1 LESPASP
8 AALAALRDFAQHD
21 KNQKKPTLPAMFEQ
35 MPLPILS
42 AIFAAAGIVV
52 WIAGVYV
59 SKTTD
64 VLSSRFKLG
73 EALGG
78 AILLAIVTNLPE
90 IAITASGAMRNQLG
104 IATGNIL
111 GGIAIQTV
119 VLVVLDA
126 CAIKK
131 RAPLIGHAAGL
142 DLVLEAVF
150 VIVML
155 TLVVMGHQLPDALVW
170 HGLTPDGLVIC
181 GAWIIGLYLI
191 GKARGNLPWQ
201 SSGDAPGGQPRRTE
215 RQKEERDDEKKRS
228 TLWALTIFIIAAV
241 ATLIA
246 GVVLQQTSETIAK
259 QLGMTGV
266 VFGATILAAVTALPE
281 VSTGFAAVRLGDNRL
296 AISDIFGG
304 NAFLPVIFLVATLV
318 SGKAVLPHATKADMY
333 LTALGILL
341 TAVYI
346 YGLIFRPR
354 RQILR
359 MGVDSFVVLAL
370 YVLGVVGLFAIK

>member
-1 LESPASP
+1 
-8 AALAALRDFAQHD
+8 
-21 KNQKKPTLPAMFEQ
+21 MFEQ

-90 IAITASGAMRNQLG
+90 IAITASGAMRDQLG

-126 CAIKK
+126 FAMKK

-142 DLVLEAVF
+142 DLVVEAVF

-170 HGLTPDGLVIC
+170 HGLTPDGLVIA
-181 GAWIIGLYLI
+181 GAWIVGLYLI
-191 GKARGNLPWQ
+191 GKARGDLPWQ
-201 SSGDAPGGQPRRTE
+201 SSGDAPGGQPHRTQAQKKE
-215 RQKEERDDEKKRS
+215 RAKGEKA
-228 TLWALTIFIIAAV
+228 TVAWATIVFLIAAT
-241 ATLIA
+241 ATLLA
-246 GVVLQQTSETIAK
+246 GVVLQQASETMAK
-259 QLGMTGV
+259 QMGLSGV
-266 VFGATILAAVTALPE
+266 VFGATILAAITALPE
-281 VSTGFAAVRLGDNRL
+281 ISTGFAAVKLGDYKL
-296 AISDIFGG
+296 AVSDIFGG
-304 NAFLPVIFLVATLV
+304 NAFLPVIFLVATLI
-318 SGKAVLPHATKADMY
+318 SGKAVLPRATKADMY
-333 LTALGILL
+333 LSALGMLL

-346 YGLIFRPR
+346 YGLVFRPR
-354 RQILR
+354 RQIAR
-359 MGVDSFVVLAL
+359 MGVDSFVVLVL
-370 YVLGVVGLFAIK
+370 YVIGIAGLFAIE

>member
-1 LESPASP
+1 
-8 AALAALRDFAQHD
+8 
-21 KNQKKPTLPAMFEQ
+21 MFEQ

-126 CAIKK
+126 FAIKK

-155 TLVVMGHQLPDALVW
+155 TLVVVGHQLPDALVW
-170 HGLTPDGLVIC
+170 HGITPDGVVIC
-181 GAWIIGLYLI
+181 GAWIGGLYLI

-201 SSGDAPGGQPRRTE
+201 SRGDAPGGQSRRTE
-215 RQKEERDDEKKRS
+215 AQKKEKAKGQNAS
-228 TLWALTIFIIAAV
+228 TAWAAIIFVIAAA
-241 ATLIA
+241 ATLAA
-246 GVVLQQTSETIAK
+246 GVVLQQTSETMAK
-259 QLGMTGV
+259 QMGLSGV
-266 VFGATILAAVTALPE
+266 VFGATILAAITALPE
-281 VSTGFAAVRLGDNRL
+281 ISTGFAAVKLGDYKL
-296 AISDIFGG
+296 AVSDIFGG
-304 NAFLPVIFLVATLV
+304 NAFLPVIFLVATIV
-318 SGKAVLPHATKADMY
+318 SGKAVLPRATKADMY
-333 LTALGILL
+333 LTALGMLL

-354 RQILR
+354 RQIAR
-359 MGVDSFVVLAL
+359 MGVDSFVVLIL
-370 YVLGVVGLFAIK
+370 YVIGVLGLLASE

>member
-1 LESPASP
+1 
-8 AALAALRDFAQHD
+8 
-21 KNQKKPTLPAMFEQ
+21 MFDQ
-35 MPLPILS
+35 VSLPIL
-42 AIFAAAGIVV
+42 ALIFAAASAVV
-52 WIAGVYV
+52 WIAGIYV

-119 VLVVLDA
+119 VLVLLDFA
-126 CAIKK
+126 AMGK
-131 RAPLIGHAAGL
+131 RAPLIGHAASL
-142 DLVLEAVF
+142 DLVLEAVL

-155 TLVVMGHQLPDALVW
+155 AITVAAHQLPESLVW
-170 HGLTPDGLVIC
+170 HGVTPDDLIIG
-181 GAWIIGLYLI
+181 GAWIFGLYLI

-201 SSGDAPGGQPRRTE
+201 SHGDAPGGQRRRTQL
-215 RQKEERDDEKKRS
+215 QKKEKGDAAKSS
-228 TLWALTIFIIAAV
+228 TPWAMVVFLLAAL
-241 ATLIA
+241 ATLAA

-259 QLGMTGV
+259 QLGMSGV
-266 VFGATILAAVTALPE
+266 VFGATILAAITALPE
-281 VSTGFAAVRLGDNRL
+281 ISTGLAAVKLGDYRL

-304 NAFLPVIFLVATLV
+304 NAFLPVVFLVATLV
-318 SGKAVLPHATKADMY
+318 SGKAVLPQATKADMY
-333 LTALGILL
+333 LTALGMLL

-354 RQILR
+354 RQIAR
-359 MGVDSFVVLAL
+359 MGIDSFVVLIL
-370 YVLGVVGLFAIK
+370 YLVGIAGLFAIK

>member
-1 LESPASP
+1 
-8 AALAALRDFAQHD
+8 
-21 KNQKKPTLPAMFEQ
+21 MFEQ

-90 IAITASGAMRNQLG
+90 IAITASGALRNQLG

-126 CAIKK
+126 FAMKK

-142 DLVLEAVF
+142 DLVVEAVF
-150 VIVML
+150 VVVML

-170 HGLTPDGLVIC
+170 HGLTPDGLVIA
-181 GAWIIGLYLI
+181 GAWIVGLYLI

-201 SSGDAPGGQPRRTE
+201 SSGDAPGGQPHRTQAQKRE
-215 RQKEERDDEKKRS
+215 RAKGEK
-228 TLWALTIFIIAAV
+228 TTVTWATIVFLIAAS
-241 ATLIA
+241 ATLLA
-246 GVVLQQTSETIAK
+246 GVVLQQASETMAK
-259 QLGMTGV
+259 HMGLSGV
-266 VFGATILAAVTALPE
+266 VFGATILAAITALPE
-281 VSTGFAAVRLGDNRL
+281 ISTGFAAVKLGDYKL
-296 AISDIFGG
+296 AVSDIFGG

-333 LTALGILL
+333 LSALGMLL

-346 YGLIFRPR
+346 YGLVFRPR
-354 RQILR
+354 RQIAR
-359 MGVDSFVVLAL
+359 MGLDSFVVLVL
-370 YVLGVVGLFAIK
+370 YVIGIAGLFAIK

>member
-1 LESPASP
+1 
-8 AALAALRDFAQHD
+8 
-21 KNQKKPTLPAMFEQ
+21 MFEQ

-52 WIAGVYV
+52 WFAGVYV

-126 CAIKK
+126 LAIKK

-155 TLVVMGHQLPDALVW
+155 TLVVIGQQLPDALVW
-170 HGLTPDGLVIC
+170 HEHNPDGL
-181 GAWIIGLYLI
+181 
-191 GKARGNLPWQ
+191 
-201 SSGDAPGGQPRRTE
+201 
-215 RQKEERDDEKKRS
+215 
-228 TLWALTIFIIAAV
+228 
-241 ATLIA
+241 
-246 GVVLQQTSETIAK
+246 
-259 QLGMTGV
+259 
-266 VFGATILAAVTALPE
+266 
-281 VSTGFAAVRLGDNRL
+281 
-296 AISDIFGG
+296 
-304 NAFLPVIFLVATLV
+304 
-318 SGKAVLPHATKADMY
+318 
-333 LTALGILL
+333 
-341 TAVYI
+341 
-346 YGLIFRPR
+346 
-354 RQILR
+354 
-359 MGVDSFVVLAL
+359 
-370 YVLGVVGLFAIK
+370 